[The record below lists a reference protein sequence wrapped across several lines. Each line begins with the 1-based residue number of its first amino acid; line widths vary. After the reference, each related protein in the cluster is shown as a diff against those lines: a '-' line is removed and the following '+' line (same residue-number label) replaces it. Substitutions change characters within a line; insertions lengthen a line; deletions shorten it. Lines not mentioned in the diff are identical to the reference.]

1 MLLMTIESARERI
14 KALKNKAC
22 FKSNKEVLKSKAKI
36 MSNSEELLDLI
47 SGFEMML
54 DCFEAILYNK
64 GIEDPDPIGTATLLK
79 EMDDTLHEVFS
90 LTSN

>member
-1 MLLMTIESARERI
+1 MLLMTVEQAKHNIEA
-14 KALKNKAC
+14 
-22 FKSNKEVLKSKAKI
+22 LKSKAKI

-79 EMDDTLHEVFS
+79 EIEDTLHEVFS
-90 LTSN
+90 LASN

>member
-1 MLLMTIESARERI
+1 MLLMTVEQAKYNI
-14 KALKNKAC
+14 
-22 FKSNKEVLKSKAKI
+22 EVLKSKAKI

-54 DCFEAILYNK
+54 DCFEAILYNI

>member
-1 MLLMTIESARERI
+1 MLLMTIEQAKYNIE
-14 KALKNKAC
+14 A
-22 FKSNKEVLKSKAKI
+22 LKSKAKI

>member
-22 FKSNKEVLKSKAKI
+22 FKSNKE
-36 MSNSEELLDLI
+36 ELLDLI
-47 SGFEMML
+47 SGFEMMV

>member
-1 MLLMTIESARERI
+1 MLLMTIERARERI

-22 FKSNKEVLKSKAKI
+22 FKSNKE
-36 MSNSEELLDLI
+36 ELLDLI
-47 SGFEMML
+47 SGFEMMV

>member
-1 MLLMTIESARERI
+1 MLLMTVEQAKYNI
-14 KALKNKAC
+14 
-22 FKSNKEVLKSKAKI
+22 EVLKSKAKI

-90 LTSN
+90 LASN

>member
-1 MLLMTIESARERI
+1 MLLMTIERARERI

-22 FKSNKEVLKSKAKI
+22 FKANK
-36 MSNSEELLDLI
+36 EELLDLI
-47 SGFEMML
+47 SGFEMMV

>member
-14 KALKNKAC
+14 KDLKNKAC
-22 FKSNKEVLKSKAKI
+22 FKSNK
-36 MSNSEELLDLI
+36 EELLDLI

-90 LTSN
+90 LASN

>member
-1 MLLMTIESARERI
+1 MLLMTIEQAKHNIE
-14 KALKNKAC
+14 A
-22 FKSNKEVLKSKAKI
+22 LKSKAKI

-64 GIEDPDPIGTATLLK
+64 GIEDPDPIGTARLLK
-79 EMDDTLHEVFS
+79 EMDDSLHESFS
-90 LTSN
+90 LAAK

>member
-1 MLLMTIESARERI
+1 MLLMTIERARERI
-14 KALKNKAC
+14 KFLKNKAC
-22 FKSNKEVLKSKAKI
+22 FKSNK
-36 MSNSEELLDLI
+36 EELLDLI

>member
-1 MLLMTIESARERI
+1 MLLMTIERARERI
-14 KALKNKAC
+14 KDLKNKAC
-22 FKSNKEVLKSKAKI
+22 FKSNK
-36 MSNSEELLDLI
+36 EELLDLI

>member
-1 MLLMTIESARERI
+1 MLLMTVEQAKYNI
-14 KALKNKAC
+14 
-22 FKSNKEVLKSKAKI
+22 EVLKSNAKI

>member
-22 FKSNKEVLKSKAKI
+22 FKSNK
-36 MSNSEELLDLI
+36 EELLDLI

>member
-1 MLLMTIESARERI
+1 
-14 KALKNKAC
+14 
-22 FKSNKEVLKSKAKI
+22 

-64 GIEDPDPIGTATLLK
+64 GIEDPDPIGTAMLLK
-79 EMDDTLHEVFS
+79 EMDDSLHESFS
-90 LTSN
+90 LAAK

>member
-14 KALKNKAC
+14 KDLKNKAF
-22 FKSNKEVLKSKAKI
+22 FKSNK
-36 MSNSEELLDLI
+36 EELLDLI

>member
-22 FKSNKEVLKSKAKI
+22 FKSNKE
-36 MSNSEELLDLI
+36 ELLDLI
-47 SGFEMML
+47 SGFEMMV
-54 DCFEAILYNK
+54 DCFEAILYDK

-79 EMDDTLHEVFS
+79 AMDDTLHEVFS

>member
-1 MLLMTIESARERI
+1 MLLMTIERARERI
-14 KALKNKAC
+14 KDLKNKAF
-22 FKSNKEVLKSKAKI
+22 FKSNK
-36 MSNSEELLDLI
+36 EELLDLI